1 MAKKQTAAV
10 DGFDIKAWEK
20 ERKAAEASVPKMVRG
35 YSLITAAAQYAPSL
49 VPIAATLAP
58 FEDLL
63 DRVGA
68 GPQKGSKHDSP
79 KTKPYLDFYIMD
91 PRYPG
96 GDTDGCSIACKVT
109 EDKVVISWY
118 CMNGYDGKNYRD
130 DTMMTLQGLW
140 EYLRQLP
147 RPYHSF

>member
-1 MAKKQTAAV
+1 MAKAK
-10 DGFDIKAWEK
+10 DDFDIKAWER
-20 ERKAAEASVPKMVRG
+20 ERKAAEASVPKLVRG
-35 YSLITAAAQYAPSL
+35 FSLITAAAQHAPSL

-63 DRVGA
+63 DRIMA
-68 GPQKGSKHDSP
+68 GPQKQAKDYNP
-79 KTKPYLDFYIMD
+79 KEKQYLRFDIED

-96 GDTDGCSIACKVT
+96 GDDDGCSIACKVT
-109 EDKVVISWY
+109 EDKVVITWY
-118 CMNGYDGKNYRD
+118 CMNGYEGKNYRD
-130 DTMMTLQGLW
+130 DTEMTLRGLW

>member
-1 MAKKQTAAV
+1 MATKE
-10 DGFDIKAWEK
+10 FDVKAWERD
-20 ERKAAEASVPKMVRG
+20 RKKAEASVPKVVRG

-49 VPIAATLAP
+49 IPIAATLAP

-63 DRVGA
+63 DSTGA
-68 GPQKGSKHDSP
+68 GPQKHTKNYNQ
-79 KTKPYLDFYIMD
+79 KEKPYLSFSIMD

-118 CMNGYDGKNYRD
+118 CMNGAGGRNYRD
-130 DTMMTLQGLW
+130 DTVMSLQGLW

>member
-1 MAKKQTAAV
+1 MAKKK
-10 DGFDIKAWEK
+10 DEFDVKAWER

-58 FEDLL
+58 FEDQL
-63 DRVGA
+63 DRIHA
-68 GPQKGSKHDSP
+68 GPQKQAKDYNP
-79 KTKPYLDFYIMD
+79 KEKPYLSFDIMD

-96 GDTDGCSIACKVT
+96 GDEDGCSIACKVT
-109 EDKVVISWY
+109 EDKVVITWY
-118 CMNGYDGKNYRD
+118 CMNGYEGKNYRD
-130 DTMMTLQGLW
+130 DTVMSLPGLW

-147 RPYHSF
+147 RSYHCF

>member
-1 MAKKQTAAV
+1 MAKKAA
-10 DGFDIKAWEK
+10 DDFDIKAWERD
-20 ERKAAEASVPKMVRG
+20 RKKAESSVPKMVRG
-35 YSLITAAAQYAPSL
+35 YGLVTAAAQYAPEL

-63 DRVGA
+63 DRLSA
-68 GPQKGSKHDSP
+68 GPQKGCKHDNP
-79 KTKPYLDFYIMD
+79 KDKPHLSFDIMD

-96 GDTDGCSIACKVT
+96 GDDDGCSIACKVT
-109 EDKVVISWY
+109 ADKVVITWY
-118 CMNGYDGKNYRD
+118 CMNGYEGKNYRD
-130 DTMMTLQGLW
+130 DTEMTLRGLW